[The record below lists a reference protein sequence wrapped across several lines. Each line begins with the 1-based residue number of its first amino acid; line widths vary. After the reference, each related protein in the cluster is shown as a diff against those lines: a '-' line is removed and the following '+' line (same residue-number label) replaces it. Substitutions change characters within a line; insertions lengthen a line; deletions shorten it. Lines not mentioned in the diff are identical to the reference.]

1 MSRFII
7 GALVLLTLAACIQAY
22 VLNDDDFSV
31 EEQELH
37 SLEKRNAALGSRLAQ
52 LIAKMRRS
60 RAREA
65 LARQSL
71 NAYHAEIP
79 PKEEEEKT
87 KVEEVQD
94 EEAERPQVDKAKE
107 WPHRGNNQLQ
117 QMLLQRLQRRKAA
130 KKREEERKKAEA
142 QAAAEKQAMKT
153 EEEIAEQE
161 RLALEEAHR
170 KKLEAANKQN
180 QERLNRHRTY

>member
-1 MSRFII
+1 M
-7 GALVLLTLAACIQAY
+7 LLTLAACIQAY

-65 LARQSL
+65 LARQ

-107 WPHRGNNQLQ
+107 GPHRGNNQLQ

-142 QAAAEKQAMKT
+142 QAAAEKQAVKT
-153 EEEIAEQE
+153 EEKIAEQE